1 MVRGLCESNVGSNM
15 TAQNRKFL
23 QKFRGLATEP
33 IEEGAENDLKM
44 VRRSQR
50 YSVQGVFLMLLQT
63 AVFLKPEHFSPHLWM
78 AAFIFLMAVFGIWLW
93 WRFENCRSELEDELL
108 MALYDREGS

>member
-1 MVRGLCESNVGSNM
+1 M

-23 QKFRGLATEP
+23 LKFRGLATEP
-33 IEEGAENDLKM
+33 IEEGVENDLKM

-63 AVFLKPEHFSPHLWM
+63 AVFLKLEYFAPHLGM
-78 AAFIFLMAVFGIWLW
+78 AAFFFLMEVFGIWVW

-108 MALYDREGS
+108 VALGDRERE